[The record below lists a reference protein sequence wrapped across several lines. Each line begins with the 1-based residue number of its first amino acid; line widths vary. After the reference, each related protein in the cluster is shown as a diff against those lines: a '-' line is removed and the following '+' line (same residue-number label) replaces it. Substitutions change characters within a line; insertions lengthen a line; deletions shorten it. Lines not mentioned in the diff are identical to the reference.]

1 VKAIWAVAL
10 KEIRQ
15 AMRDPLALVVLVG
28 LPVFLLILLG
38 YAISFDVEHVALAVQ
53 DRDMSAASR
62 EVIRAFTSSGK
73 FDLERSLPAATDLD
87 RYLESGAVQAILVI
101 AEGFGSRLA
110 GGETAPLQLLLDG
123 TDATTASTI
132 QGYAAAIS
140 SAVGVELVAR
150 QVALATGQQP
160 RFPGIEY
167 RPRVWYN
174 PELES
179 SHFLVPGLIA
189 FIMMLSGVLSTALS
203 LVREK
208 ERGTLEQLRVAP
220 LRTVQL
226 LLGKTLPYLAF
237 SLLAVALILFAAR
250 LMFGLV
256 VKGPLLDLFL
266 ATLLFLLGS
275 LGWGLLVS
283 TLADTQA
290 AAFQF
295 GIFSALLPTLILSG
309 FVFPIRN
316 MPLVLQGL
324 SYIVPARYF
333 LVILRGIALKGTT
346 LAPYWD
352 QMGYL
357 ALYTLAV
364 LMLAGLRFARGS
376 Q

>member
-1 VKAIWAVAL
+1 MRAVWAVAL
-10 KEIRQ
+10 KELRQ
-15 AMRDPLALVVLVG
+15 AVRDPLSLVVLVG
-28 LPVFLLILLG
+28 LPTFLLILLG
-38 YAISFDVEHVALAVQ
+38 YAISFDVEHVRLAVQ

-62 EVIRAFTSSGK
+62 AVIRAFTSSGK
-73 FDLERSLPAATDLD
+73 FDLQRSLPAATDLD
-87 RYLESGAVQAILVI
+87 RLLESGTVQAILVI
-101 AEGFGSRLA
+101 EEGFGSDLA
-110 GGETAPLQLLLDG
+110 SGETVPLQLLLDG

-132 QGYAAAIS
+132 QGYATSIS
-140 SAVGVELVAR
+140 SAVGLELVRR
-150 QVALATGQQP
+150 QTTP
-160 RFPGIEY
+160 RVGPQNRFSGIEY
-167 RPRVWYN
+167 RPRIWYN

-203 LVREK
+203 LVRER

-237 SLLAVALILFAAR
+237 SLLAVALILVAAR

-283 TLADTQA
+283 TLADTQS
-290 AAFQF
+290 AAFQI

-324 SYIVPARYF
+324 TYLVPARYF
-333 LVILRGIALKGTT
+333 LVILRGIALKGTG
-346 LAPYWD
+346 LEPYWD
-352 QMGYL
+352 QMGFL
-357 ALYTLAV
+357 ALYALVV
-364 LMLAGLRFARGS
+364 LTLAGLRFARGS
-376 Q
+376 R